1 MAIFTGKNVEEAIET
16 GLNQLGIPRLK
27 ARIKVISKEKKGFL
41 GFGKKP
47 AQVEVSSLEAAQAS
61 DKKASSI
68 TSIFKERPK
77 STTELDEK
85 SLVAESIDSQEPSE
99 SLVSNELEQED
110 LVQETVDG
118 EVAVETIEPA
128 DVQPQVESSEED
140 VRVTEES
147 EGLVIIEEQPSVDK
161 ESSEV
166 AEVETGEETFD
177 EFVAKEF
184 SVYDNVPSPEI
195 AAELEEAAVQVTAYV
210 QKIIDEMDVEA
221 SIDTQTSR
229 RRISLQIET
238 TEPGRVIGY
247 HGKVLKALQLLAQ
260 NYLHDR
266 YSRHYSVSINV
277 HDYVEH
283 RTETLIDF
291 THKIANRV
299 LESGESFDMDS
310 MSNSERKTV
319 HKTISQIEGVSSYS
333 EGDDPNRYVVVTVS
347 KDYSLLN

>member
-1 MAIFTGKNVEEAIET
+1 MAVFIGKNVEEAIET

-41 GFGKKP
+41 GFGRKL
-47 AQVEVSSLEAAQAS
+47 AQVEVSSIEDAQAS
-61 DKKASSI
+61 DKKASSV

-77 STTELDEK
+77 STAELDDK
-85 SLVAESIDSQEPSE
+85 ALVGELTDSQEVSEPSHSTVLDSEVTDTEIVIEEAVVTPSE
-99 SLVSNELEQED
+99 S
-110 LVQETVDG
+110 
-118 EVAVETIEPA
+118 A
-128 DVQPQVESSEED
+128 DSVESQPSEVSSEAE
-140 VRVTEES
+140 VRITEES
-147 EGLVIIEEQPSVDK
+147 EELLIVEEQSSFGK
-161 ESSEV
+161 ETSDTV
-166 AEVETGEETFD
+166 AQVSDEETFD
-177 EFVAKEF
+177 QFVVKEF
-184 SVYDNVPSPEI
+184 SADENASSPELV
-195 AAELEEAAVQVTAYV
+195 AELEEAARQVTTYV
-210 QKIIDEMDVEA
+210 QNVIDEMDVEA

-229 RRISLQIET
+229 RRIKLQIET

-247 HGKVLKALQLLAQ
+247 HGKVLKSLQLLAQ

-291 THKIANRV
+291 THKIADRV
-299 LESGESFDMDS
+299 LESGESFDMDP

-333 EGDDPNRYVVVTVS
+333 EGDDPNRYVVVALS
-347 KDYSLLN
+347 ED

>member
-1 MAIFTGKNVEEAIET
+1 MAVFTGKNVEEAIET

-41 GFGKKP
+41 GFGRKP
-47 AQVEVSSLEAAQAS
+47 AQVEVSSIEDAQAS
-61 DKKASSI
+61 DKKASSV

-77 STTELDEK
+77 STAELDDK
-85 SLVAESIDSQEPSE
+85 ALVAESTDSQEVSEPSHSTVLDPEVIDTKTVIEEAVVTPSE
-99 SLVSNELEQED
+99 S
-110 LVQETVDG
+110 
-118 EVAVETIEPA
+118 A
-128 DVQPQVESSEED
+128 DSVESQPSEVSSEAE

-147 EGLVIIEEQPSVDK
+147 EGLLIIEEQPSVDK
-161 ESSEV
+161 E
-166 AEVETGEETFD
+166 TFD
-177 EFVAKEF
+177 QFVAKEF
-184 SVYDNVPSPEI
+184 SADDNVSSPELV
-195 AAELEEAAVQVTAYV
+195 AELEEAARQVTAYV
-210 QKIIDEMDVEA
+210 QNVIDEMDVEA

-229 RRISLQIET
+229 RRIKLQIET

-247 HGKVLKALQLLAQ
+247 HGKVLKSLQLLAQ

-291 THKIANRV
+291 THKIADRV
-299 LESGESFDMDS
+299 LESGESFDMDP

-333 EGDDPNRYVVVTVS
+333 EGDDPNRYVVVTLS
-347 KDYSLLN
+347 ED

>member
-1 MAIFTGKNVEEAIET
+1 MAIFTGKNVEEAIKT

-41 GFGKKP
+41 GFGKKT
-47 AQVEVSSLEAAQAS
+47 AQVEVSSIEDAQES
-61 DKKASSI
+61 DKKASSV

-77 STTELDEK
+77 STAELDDK
-85 SLVAESIDSQEPSE
+85 ALVAESTDSQEVSEPSHSTVLDSEVTDTEIVIEEAVVTSSE
-99 SLVSNELEQED
+99 S
-110 LVQETVDG
+110 
-118 EVAVETIEPA
+118 A
-128 DVQPQVESSEED
+128 DSVESQSSEVSSEAE

-147 EGLVIIEEQPSVDK
+147 EGLLIVEEQPSIDK
-161 ESSEV
+161 ETSDTAAQVSD
-166 AEVETGEETFD
+166 AETFD
-177 EFVAKEF
+177 QFVAKEF
-184 SVYDNVPSPEI
+184 SADDNASSPELV
-195 AAELEEAAVQVTAYV
+195 AELEEAARQVTAYV
-210 QKIIDEMDVEA
+210 QNVIDEMDVEA

-229 RRISLQIET
+229 RRIKLQIET

-247 HGKVLKALQLLAQ
+247 HGKVLKSLQLLAQ

-291 THKIANRV
+291 THKIADRV
-299 LESGESFDMDS
+299 LESGESFDMDP

-319 HKTISQIEGVSSYS
+319 HKTISHIEGVSSYS
-333 EGDDPNRYVVVTVS
+333 EGDDPNRYVVVTLS
-347 KDYSLLN
+347 ED

>member
-41 GFGKKP
+41 GFGKKT
-47 AQVEVSSLEAAQAS
+47 AQVEVSSIEDAQAS
-61 DKKASSI
+61 DKKASSV

-77 STTELDEK
+77 STAELDEK
-85 SLVAESIDSQEPSE
+85 ALVAESTDFQEVSEPSHSTVLDSQVTDTEIVIE
-99 SLVSNELEQED
+99 E
-110 LVQETVDG
+110 
-118 EVAVETIEPA
+118 AVVT
-128 DVQPQVESSEED
+128 SSEYADSFEIQSSEVSSEAE

-147 EGLVIIEEQPSVDK
+147 EDLLIVEEQPSIDK
-161 ESSEV
+161 EKSDTAAQVSD
-166 AEVETGEETFD
+166 EETFD
-177 EFVAKEF
+177 QFVAKEF
-184 SVYDNVPSPEI
+184 SADDNVSSPELV
-195 AAELEEAAVQVTAYV
+195 AELEDAARQVTAYV
-210 QKIIDEMDVEA
+210 QNVIDEMDVEA

-229 RRISLQIET
+229 RRIKLQIET

-247 HGKVLKALQLLAQ
+247 HGKVLKSLQLLAQ

-291 THKIANRV
+291 THKIADRV
-299 LESGESFDMDS
+299 LESGESFDMDP

-333 EGDDPNRYVVVTVS
+333 EGDDPNRYVVVTLS
-347 KDYSLLN
+347 ED

>member
-47 AQVEVSSLEAAQAS
+47 AQVEVSSIEDAQAS
-61 DKKASSI
+61 DKKASSV

-77 STTELDEK
+77 STAELDDK
-85 SLVAESIDSQEPSE
+85 ALVAESTDCQEVSEPSHSTVLDSEVTDTEIVIEEAVVTSSE
-99 SLVSNELEQED
+99 S
-110 LVQETVDG
+110 
-118 EVAVETIEPA
+118 A
-128 DVQPQVESSEED
+128 DSVESQSSEVSSEAE

-147 EGLVIIEEQPSVDK
+147 EGLLIVEEQPSIDK
-161 ESSEV
+161 ETSDTV
-166 AEVETGEETFD
+166 AQVSDEETFD
-177 EFVAKEF
+177 QFVAKEF
-184 SVYDNVPSPEI
+184 SADDNASSPELV
-195 AAELEEAAVQVTAYV
+195 AELEEAARQVTAYV
-210 QKIIDEMDVEA
+210 QNVIDEMDVEA

-229 RRISLQIET
+229 RRIKLQIET

-247 HGKVLKALQLLAQ
+247 HGKVLKSLQLLAQ

-291 THKIANRV
+291 THKIADRV
-299 LESGESFDMDS
+299 LESGESFDMDP

-333 EGDDPNRYVVVTVS
+333 EGDDPNRYVVVTLS
-347 KDYSLLN
+347 ED

>member
-41 GFGKKP
+41 GFGKKT
-47 AQVEVSSLEAAQAS
+47 AQVEVSSIEDAQAS
-61 DKKASSI
+61 DKKASSV

-77 STTELDEK
+77 STAELDDK
-85 SLVAESIDSQEPSE
+85 ALVAESTDSQEVSEPSHSTVLDSEVTDTEIVIEEAVVTSSE
-99 SLVSNELEQED
+99 S
-110 LVQETVDG
+110 
-118 EVAVETIEPA
+118 A
-128 DVQPQVESSEED
+128 DSVESQSSEVSSEAE

-147 EGLVIIEEQPSVDK
+147 EGLLIVEEQPSIDK
-161 ESSEV
+161 ETSDTAAQVSD
-166 AEVETGEETFD
+166 AETFD
-177 EFVAKEF
+177 QFVAKEF
-184 SVYDNVPSPEI
+184 SADDNASSPELV
-195 AAELEEAAVQVTAYV
+195 AELEEAARQVTAYV
-210 QKIIDEMDVEA
+210 QNVIDEMDVEA

-229 RRISLQIET
+229 RRIKLQIET

-247 HGKVLKALQLLAQ
+247 HGKVLKSLQLLAQ

-291 THKIANRV
+291 THKIADRV
-299 LESGESFDMDS
+299 LESGESFDMDP

-319 HKTISQIEGVSSYS
+319 HKTISHIEGVSSYS
-333 EGDDPNRYVVVTVS
+333 EGDDPNRYVVVTLS
-347 KDYSLLN
+347 ED

>member
-41 GFGKKP
+41 GFGRKP
-47 AQVEVSSLEAAQAS
+47 AQVEVSSIEDAQAS
-61 DKKASSI
+61 DKKASSV

-77 STTELDEK
+77 STAELDDK
-85 SLVAESIDSQEPSE
+85 ALVAESTDSQEVSEPSHSTVLDPEVIDTKTVIEEAVVTPSE
-99 SLVSNELEQED
+99 SADSVEIQPS
-110 LVQETVDG
+110 
-118 EVAVETIEPA
+118 EV
-128 DVQPQVESSEED
+128 SSEAE

-147 EGLVIIEEQPSVDK
+147 EGLLIIEEQPSVDK
-161 ESSEV
+161 E
-166 AEVETGEETFD
+166 TFD
-177 EFVAKEF
+177 QFVAKEF
-184 SVYDNVPSPEI
+184 SADDNVSSPELV
-195 AAELEEAAVQVTAYV
+195 AELEEAARQVTAYV
-210 QKIIDEMDVEA
+210 QNVIDEMDVEA

-229 RRISLQIET
+229 RRIKLQIET

-247 HGKVLKALQLLAQ
+247 HGKVLKSLQLLAQ

-291 THKIANRV
+291 THKIADRV
-299 LESGESFDMDS
+299 LESGESFDMDP

-333 EGDDPNRYVVVTVS
+333 EGDDPNRYVVVTLS
-347 KDYSLLN
+347 ED

>member
-47 AQVEVSSLEAAQAS
+47 AQVDVSSLDDAQAS
-61 DKKASSI
+61 DKKASSV

-77 STTELDEK
+77 LTTELDEK
-85 SLVAESIDSQEPSE
+85 ALVTESVDAQGFSETSVSSE
-99 SLVSNELEQED
+99 SDQEAF
-110 LVQETVDG
+110 VQET
-118 EVAVETIEPA
+118 EAEQVADESIEP
-128 DVQPQVESSEED
+128 VEHQPSVASSEED
-140 VRVTEES
+140 VHVTEES

-161 ESSEV
+161 ETSEV
-166 AEVETGEETFD
+166 REVEPSEETFD
-177 EFVAKEF
+177 QFVAKEF
-184 SVYDNVPSPEI
+184 STDSKEALPEL
-195 AAELEEAAVQVTAYV
+195 AAELEEAAMQVTAYV

-247 HGKVLKALQLLAQ
+247 HGKVLKSLQLLAQ

-291 THKIANRV
+291 AHKIANRV
-299 LESGESFDMDS
+299 LESGESFDMDP

-333 EGDDPNRYVVVTVS
+333 EGDDPNRYVVVTLS
-347 KDYSLLN
+347 GH